1 MRAENINLT
10 MKMPLPVD
18 RPDGNGVIYTKEA
31 FIIKAFED
39 AEDKP
44 LEVIH
49 YDGSTTV
56 IGIVH
61 SIEYVEDENGDYG
74 LVSAS
79 LYHGGTCEEVDF
91 RDGFVTSMRL
101 SSIGIS
107 K

>member
-1 MRAENINLT
+1 MRTGNISLT
-10 MKMPLPVD
+10 MKMPLPVN
-18 RPDGNGVIYTKEA
+18 RADGNGVIYTKEA
-31 FIIKAFED
+31 FIKAFED

-49 YDGSTTV
+49 DDGLTTV
-56 IGIVH
+56 IGVVH

-91 RDGFVTSMRL
+91 RDGFVTSMNL
-101 SSIGIS
+101 SSVGIS

>member
-1 MRAENINLT
+1 MVWYIQKKHFAE
-10 MKMPLPVD
+10 
-18 RPDGNGVIYTKEA
+18 G
-31 FIIKAFED
+31 
-39 AEDKP
+39 KP
-44 LEVIH
+44 LKIIH
-49 YDGSTTV
+49 DDGSFTV
-56 IGIVH
+56 VGVVH
-61 SIEYVEDENGDYG
+61 SIEYIEDENGDCG